1 MDNSIDKNNIEIL
14 LEYLRDILRDVK
26 TQKPDLD
33 ELDEGLKILQELK
46 EKEERLWLEALEAQ
60 ERAELVTG
68 YNDLLTELTRKRHE
82 WILVISAEKR
92 DIMYCNKREGEEES
106 ENPTSDFCKDCKKR
120 LSFRNQLLNWKDHEE
135 GKVWEAEEDG
145 GKAYRIT
152 TFPIIW
158 KNTEAYAH
166 IVLDITVDKENS
178 RRLRAKAYRDPG
190 TGIYNRLY
198 FEEYMSRLLEESG
211 KAILCYMDLD
221 GLKYVNDHYGHLEGD
236 EYIRS
241 FVEVMKKEF
250 RDMDV
255 FARIGGDEFCAVLP
269 ICPEEVAREKMAEG
283 LGCFLATHRKEYPAS
298 FSYGIVAVDQEEHPW
313 SMMEILE
320 RADAAMYE
328 CKKQNKAK
336 YHNKM
341 KR

>member
-1 MDNSIDKNNIEIL
+1 MENSNVEIL
-14 LEYLRDILRDVK
+14 LEHLRNILSDARS
-26 TQKPDLD
+26 QKAGFE
-33 ELDEGLKILQELK
+33 ELNEGLMALQELK
-46 EKEERLWLEALEAQ
+46 EREDLLRQEAMEAQ
-60 ERAELVTG
+60 ERAELVAG

-82 WILVISAEKR
+82 WILVIDSETQ
-92 DIMYCNKREGEEES
+92 DIMYCNKREGKEEL

-120 LSFRNQLLNWKDHEE
+120 LSFRNQLLHWHDHEE
-135 GKVWEAEEDG
+135 GKIWEVEEEDG
-145 GKAYRIT
+145 MAYRIT
-152 TFPIIW
+152 TFPIVW
-158 KNTEAYAH
+158 KNRDAYAH

-178 RRLRAKAYRDPG
+178 RRLRAKAYLDPG

-198 FEEYMSRLLEESG
+198 FEEYMSRFLEESG
-211 KAILCYMDLD
+211 RAVLCYMDLD
-221 GLKYVNDHYGHLEGD
+221 GLKHVNDHYGHLEGD

-241 FVEVMKKEF
+241 FVEVIKNEF

-269 ICPEEVAREKMAEG
+269 MCPEEVARKKMADG
-283 LGCFLATHRKEYPAS
+283 LNHFLANHKKEYPAS
-298 FSYGIVAVDQEEHPW
+298 FCYGIVDVDQAQHHW

-336 YHNKM
+336 YHSKTN
-341 KR
+341 RERT

>member
-1 MDNSIDKNNIEIL
+1 MEKNNIEIL
-14 LEYLRDILRDVK
+14 LGYLKNILSDVK
-26 TQKPDLD
+26 THQTDAD
-33 ELDEGLKILQELK
+33 ELEEGLRILRELK
-46 EKEERLWLEALEAQ
+46 EQEELLRQEALEAC
-60 ERAELVTG
+60 ERAELVKG

-82 WILVISAEKR
+82 WILVIDARSR
-92 DIMYCNKREGEEES
+92 DIMYCNKREGKEEE
-106 ENPTSDFCKDCKKR
+106 ENPSSDFCKDCKKR
-120 LSFRNQLLNWKDHEE
+120 LSFRSQLLGWQDHEE
-135 GKVWEAEEDG
+135 GKVWEVEEED

-158 KNTEAYAH
+158 KNRDAYAH
-166 IVLDITVDKENS
+166 IVLDITADKENS

-198 FEEYMSRLLEESG
+198 FEEYMSRFLEESG

-241 FVEVMKKEF
+241 FVDIVGKQF
-250 RDMDV
+250 RDLDV

-269 ICPEEVAREKMAEG
+269 MCPEDIVREKMEEG
-283 LGCFLATHRKEYPAS
+283 LEEFLASHKKEYPAS
-298 FSYGIVAVDQEEHPW
+298 FSYGIVEVDPEKNRW

-320 RADAAMYE
+320 RADASMYE
-328 CKKQNKAK
+328 CKKKNKAK
-336 YHNKM
+336 YHN
-341 KR
+341 RA